1 MPKKIFFVV
10 LLSSLALATQTADR
24 VHIFPGRTGLVL
36 VGAAHE
42 GFTVATDGA
51 QANADGTASEVQ
63 KLFQVGKYGAIA
75 LAGSVSIQDPID
87 RPIREEVN
95 ISRVAK
101 AWLDSHPDSG
111 LEVANREVNSLIS
124 QAVAKFFSTRN
135 PGAQAGKYVFTVIC
149 VGFVEGKPFTAGSQY
164 FTPLAKG
171 KPART
176 EKTPGNIK
184 FGEIWGHGSGKIVE
198 ELTKGKS
205 SALKEFKAEPSVRN
219 FHSSAALGLSA
230 QDFLNLFDTILRAA
244 ESEEGKKFD
253 HGSSVVAPPNR
264 LATITTKNGFQWSK

>member
-1 MPKKIFFVV
+1 MPKIIFFACF
-10 LLSSLALATQTADR
+10 LSSIALAAQTTDR
-24 VHIFPGRTGLVL
+24 VHIFPGGTGLVL
-36 VGAAHE
+36 IGAAHE
-42 GFTVATDGA
+42 GFAVATDGA

-101 AWLDSHPDSG
+101 AWLDSHPDTG
-111 LEVANREVNSLIS
+111 LEAANREINSLVS
-124 QAVAKFFSTRN
+124 QAVTKFFSTRN
-135 PGAQAGKYVFTVIC
+135 PGAQAGKYAFTVIC
-149 VGFVEGKPFTAGSQY
+149 VGFVEGRPFTAGNKY

-171 KPART
+171 KPARI
-176 EKTPGNIK
+176 EKAPDNMK
-184 FGEIWGHGSGKIVE
+184 FGEIWGHGSGKVIE

-205 SALKEFKAEPSVRN
+205 SALKEFKAEPSLKN
-219 FHSSAALGLSA
+219 FHSSSALSLST
-230 QDFLNLFDTILRAA
+230 QDFLNLFDTILRAS

-253 HGSSVVAPPNR
+253 QSVVAPPNR
-264 LATITTKNGFQWSK
+264 LATITTRNGFQWSK